1 MKLNEEIE
9 YLGKCL
15 FLKRER
21 ILVIGDLHLGYE
33 ESLNNSGVFVS
44 RKMFEEVISYLDKV
58 FFRTGRVEKVVLLGD
73 VKHGFGNI
81 IRQEWNDVI
90 SLMDYLREKSEEII
104 IVKGNHDVILEPI
117 VKKRECIILKD
128 FYIYEDFCFL
138 HGDRN
143 FEEINNKKIRY
154 WIMGH
159 GHPAVKIGDGVK
171 VEKYKCYLEGTY
183 EKKKIIIVPSFFEGN
198 LGSDPRE
205 NDLGFAWDF
214 NLNRFKVK
222 VVGEGLEI
230 LDFGEL
236 GKIG

>member
-15 FLKRER
+15 FLKEKM

-90 SLMDYLREKSEEII
+90 SLMDYLR
-104 IVKGNHDVILEPI
+104 G
-117 VKKRECIILKD
+117 
-128 FYIYEDFCFL
+128 
-138 HGDRN
+138 
-143 FEEINNKKIRY
+143 
-154 WIMGH
+154 
-159 GHPAVKIGDGVK
+159 
-171 VEKYKCYLEGTY
+171 
-183 EKKKIIIVPSFFEGN
+183 
-198 LGSDPRE
+198 
-205 NDLGFAWDF
+205 
-214 NLNRFKVK
+214 
-222 VVGEGLEI
+222 
-230 LDFGEL
+230 
-236 GKIG
+236 